1 MEFNLY
7 LLVILTEWVLLVTVS
22 APMFFAGRFKKTPN
36 LGLWLWFLSLGS
48 AVLATSVVVV
58 LASYSIFETWLR
70 LQENEDILFTLAA
83 SIAPWLLLGFTGIL
97 IALANQRLAPL
108 FDVASRYLPRL
119 DQVAREVS
127 KYRRATVYELDVP
140 GFIAITKDREI
151 YLSKAAFELPA
162 RQLDAILR
170 HEYGH
175 IKLGHEKVKSFAYLV
190 YQLLPW
196 FAASRALVF
205 EVDRLVELSADK
217 YALKRV
223 YSKDL
228 DEARA
233 HFS

>member
-1 MEFNLY
+1 MEFSLY
-7 LLVILTEWVLLVTVS
+7 SLILLSEWVLLVTVS
-22 APMFFAGRFKKTPN
+22 APLFFAGRFRNAPN
-36 LGLWLWFLSLGS
+36 LGLWLWFLSLAS
-48 AVLATSVVVV
+48 AVLATIAVVFI
-58 LASYSIFETWLR
+58 ASYSVFETWLR
-70 LQENEDILFTLAA
+70 LQENEDLLFTLAA

-97 IALANQRLAPL
+97 MAVANQRLAPL
-108 FDVASRYLPRL
+108 FDLAKRYVPRL

-127 KYRRATVYELDVP
+127 RYRRATVYELDVP
-140 GFIAITKDREI
+140 GYLAITKDRDI
-151 YLSKAAFELPA
+151 YLSKSTFELPA
-162 RQLDAILR
+162 KQLEAILR

-175 IKLGHEKVKSFAYLV
+175 IKLGHEKVKLLAYLI
-190 YQLLPW
+190 YQLFPW

-228 DEARA
+228 NEARA

>member
-1 MEFNLY
+1 MEFSLY
-7 LLVILTEWVLLVTVS
+7 SLILLSEWVLLVTVS
-22 APMFFAGRFKKTPN
+22 APLFFAGRFRNAPN
-36 LGLWLWFLSLGS
+36 LGLWLWFLSLAS
-48 AVLATSVVVV
+48 AVLATIAVVFI
-58 LASYSIFETWLR
+58 ASYSVFETWLR
-70 LQENEDILFTLAA
+70 LQENEDLLFTLAA

-97 IALANQRLAPL
+97 MAVANQRLAPL
-108 FDVASRYLPRL
+108 FDLAKRYVPRL

-127 KYRRATVYELDVP
+127 RYRRATVYELDVP
-140 GFIAITKDREI
+140 GYLAITKDRDI
-151 YLSKAAFELPA
+151 YLSKSTFELPA
-162 RQLDAILR
+162 KQLEAILR

-175 IKLGHEKVKSFAYLV
+175 IKLGHEKVKQFAYLI
-190 YQLLPW
+190 YQLFPW

-228 DEARA
+228 NEARA

>member
-1 MEFNLY
+1 VEISLY
-7 LLVILTEWVLLVTVS
+7 LLILLTEWVLLVTVS
-22 APMFFAGRFKKTPN
+22 APLFFAGRFNKTPN
-36 LGLWLWFLSLGS
+36 LGLWLWFSSLGS
-48 AVLATSVVVV
+48 AVIATIMVVG

-70 LQENEDILFTLAA
+70 LQENDDIIFTLAA
-83 SIAPWLLLGFTGIL
+83 SVAPWLLMGFAGIL
-97 IALANQRLAPL
+97 IALANQRLSPM
-108 FDVASRYLPRL
+108 FDLAKRYQPRL
-119 DQVAREVS
+119 SEVAREIS

-140 GFIAITKDREI
+140 GYLAITKDRGI
-151 YLSKAAFELPA
+151 YLSKSVFELPA
-162 RQLDAILR
+162 KQLEAILR

-175 IKLGHEKVKSFAYLV
+175 IKLRHERVKAFAYGI

-228 DEARA
+228 ALARA
-233 HFS
+233 RFS

>member
-1 MEFNLY
+1 VEISLY
-7 LLVILTEWVLLVTVS
+7 LLILLTEWVLLVTVS
-22 APMFFAGRFKKTPN
+22 APLFFAGRFNKTPN
-36 LGLWLWFLSLGS
+36 LGLWLWFSSLGS
-48 AVLATSVVVV
+48 AVIATIMVVA

-70 LQENEDILFTLAA
+70 LQENDDIIFTLAA
-83 SIAPWLLLGFTGIL
+83 SVAPWLLMGFAGIL
-97 IALANQRLAPL
+97 IALANQRLSPM
-108 FDVASRYLPRL
+108 FDLAKRYQPRL
-119 DQVAREVS
+119 SEVAREIS

-140 GFIAITKDREI
+140 GYLAITKDRGI
-151 YLSKAAFELPA
+151 YLSKSVFELPA
-162 RQLDAILR
+162 KQLEAILR

-175 IKLGHEKVKSFAYLV
+175 IKLRHERVKAFAYGI

-228 DEARA
+228 ALARA

>member
-1 MEFNLY
+1 MEFSLY
-7 LLVILTEWVLLVTVS
+7 LLILLSEWVLLVTVS
-22 APMFFAGRFKKTPN
+22 APLFFAGRFRKSPN
-36 LGLWLWFLSLGS
+36 LGLWLWFLSLAS
-48 AVLATSVVVV
+48 AVLATAAVVII
-58 LASYSIFETWLR
+58 ASYSVFETWLR
-70 LQENEDILFTLAA
+70 LQEDQDLLFTLAA

-97 IALANQRLAPL
+97 MAVANQRLAPL
-108 FDVASRYLPRL
+108 FDLAKRYVPRL

-127 KYRRATVYELDVP
+127 RYRRATVFELDVP
-140 GFIAITKDREI
+140 GYLAITKDRDI
-151 YLSKAAFELPA
+151 YLSKSTFELPA
-162 RQLDAILR
+162 KQLEAILR

-175 IKLGHEKVKSFAYLV
+175 IKLGHEKVKQFAYFV
-190 YQLLPW
+190 YQLFPW

>member
-1 MEFNLY
+1 MEFSLY
-7 LLVILTEWVLLVTVS
+7 SLILLSEWVLLVTVS
-22 APMFFAGRFKKTPN
+22 APLFFAGRFRNAPN
-36 LGLWLWFLSLGS
+36 LGLWLWFLSLAS
-48 AVLATSVVVV
+48 AVVATIAVVFI
-58 LASYSIFETWLR
+58 ASYSVFETWLR
-70 LQENEDILFTLAA
+70 LQENEDLLFTLAA

-97 IALANQRLAPL
+97 MAVANQRLAPL
-108 FDVASRYLPRL
+108 FDLAKRYVPRL

-127 KYRRATVYELDVP
+127 RYRRATVYELDVP
-140 GFIAITKDREI
+140 GYLAITKDRDI
-151 YLSKAAFELPA
+151 YLSKSTFELPA
-162 RQLDAILR
+162 KQLEAILR

-175 IKLGHEKVKSFAYLV
+175 IKLGHEKVKQLAYLI
-190 YQLLPW
+190 YQLFPW

-228 DEARA
+228 NEARA

>member
-1 MEFNLY
+1 VEISLY
-7 LLVILTEWVLLVTVS
+7 LLILLTEWVLLVTVA
-22 APMFFAGRFKKTPN
+22 APLFFAGRFNKSPN

-48 AVLATSVVVV
+48 AVAATIAAT
-58 LASYSIFETWLR
+58 LIGSYSIFTTWLR
-70 LQENEDILFTLAA
+70 LREGQDIFFTLAA
-83 SIAPWLLLGFTGIL
+83 SIAPWLLMGFAGIL
-97 IALANQRLAPL
+97 IALANQRLAPM
-108 FDVASRYLPRL
+108 FDLAKRYQPRL
-119 DQVAREVS
+119 SEVARQIS
-127 KYRRATVYELDVP
+127 KYRRATVYELEVP
-140 GFIAITKDREI
+140 GFVAITKDNGI
-151 YLSKAAFELPA
+151 YLSEAVFELPA
-162 RQLDAILR
+162 KQLEAILR

-175 IKLGHEKVKSFAYLV
+175 IKLGHERVKAFAYGV

-228 DEARA
+228 AEARA

>member
-1 MEFNLY
+1 MEISLY
-7 LLVILTEWVLLVTVS
+7 LLIVLTEWVLLVTVS
-22 APMFFAGRFKKTPN
+22 APLFFAGRFNKSPN

-48 AVLATSVVVV
+48 AVLATITVTV
-58 LASYSIFETWLR
+58 LAGYSIFSTWLR
-70 LQENEDILFTLAA
+70 LQEGGDIIFTIAA
-83 SIAPWLLLGFTGIL
+83 SIAPWLLMGFAGVL
-97 IALANQRLAPL
+97 IALANQRLAPM
-108 FDVASRYLPRL
+108 FDLAKRYQPRL
-119 DQVAREVS
+119 GEVAREIS
-127 KYRRATVYELDVP
+127 RYRRATVYELEVP
-140 GFIAITKDREI
+140 GYLAITKDKGI
-151 YLSKAAFELPA
+151 YLSKSVFELPA
-162 RQLDAILR
+162 KQLEAILR

-175 IKLGHEKVKSFAYLV
+175 IKLGHERVKAFAYGI

-228 DEARA
+228 HEARS

>member
-1 MEFNLY
+1 MEFSLY
-7 LLVILTEWVLLVTVS
+7 SLILLSEWVLLVTVS
-22 APMFFAGRFKKTPN
+22 APLFFAGRFRKAPN
-36 LGLWLWFLSLGS
+36 VGLWLWFLSLAS
-48 AVLATSVVVV
+48 AVVATIAVVFI
-58 LASYSIFETWLR
+58 ASYSVFETWLR
-70 LQENEDILFTLAA
+70 LQENEDLLFTLAA

-97 IALANQRLAPL
+97 MAVANQRLAPL
-108 FDVASRYLPRL
+108 FDLAKRYVPRL

-127 KYRRATVYELDVP
+127 RYRRATVYELDVP
-140 GFIAITKDREI
+140 GYLAITKDRDI
-151 YLSKAAFELPA
+151 YLSKSTFELPA
-162 RQLDAILR
+162 KQLEAILR

-175 IKLGHEKVKSFAYLV
+175 IKLGHEKVKQLAYLI
-190 YQLLPW
+190 YQLFPW

-228 DEARA
+228 KEARA

>member
-1 MEFNLY
+1 MEFSLY
-7 LLVILTEWVLLVTVS
+7 LLILLGEWVLLVTVS
-22 APMFFAGRFKKTPN
+22 APLFFAGRFRKSPN
-36 LGLWLWFLSLGS
+36 LGLWLWFLSLAS
-48 AVLATSVVVV
+48 AVLATVAVVII
-58 LASYSIFETWLR
+58 ASYSVFETWLR
-70 LQENEDILFTLAA
+70 LQEDQDLLFALAA

-97 IALANQRLAPL
+97 MAVANQRLAPL
-108 FDVASRYLPRL
+108 FDLAKRYVPRL

-127 KYRRATVYELDVP
+127 RYRRATVFELDVP
-140 GFIAITKDREI
+140 GYLAITKDRDI
-151 YLSKAAFELPA
+151 YLSKSTFELPA
-162 RQLDAILR
+162 KQLEAILR

-175 IKLGHEKVKSFAYLV
+175 IKLGHEKVKQFAYLI
-190 YQLLPW
+190 YQLFPW

-228 DEARA
+228 NEARA